1 MFTIFTVPK
10 AFIDTTQVIQENA
23 ISSWKALHPDIEIVL
38 FGDEKG
44 IAEAAEKYGCIHY
57 DDIEK
62 NQYGTPLLN
71 SIFKVFK
78 NWHIMRLFVM

>member
-38 FGDEKG
+38 FGDEKVLQRQP
-44 IAEAAEKYGCIHY
+44 
-57 DDIEK
+57 K
-62 NQYGTPLLN
+62 NTVAF
-71 SIFKVFK
+71 IT
-78 NWHIMRLFVM
+78 MT